1 LPRGS
6 TRASSRAPTSSGRG
20 SGLRPAVLRLE
31 KGFRGI
37 PPSIHRMA
45 TAANSDSADAGGI
58 RERCLTGIEG
68 LDNILGGGIPRGNMV
83 LVAGS
88 VGTGKTTLCLEF
100 LVRGAEKGERTLF
113 FSVTEA
119 SAKLIENLSTFE
131 FFRQELVKSGGLIF
145 IDVPEIY
152 DRLGLNHEELTLEE
166 IDLLLKTFLD
176 LAREAGAQRVVL
188 DSLTS
193 VCYRIR
199 RDERIR
205 DFMLKLSQGLAELGC
220 TTLLVSEIGQ
230 AAGRYSLHGVE
241 EAIVDGVLLLGNARR
256 QGDILRI
263 LQVVKMRGTSHSRA
277 QYVIE
282 LTPIGLLMAPHLK
295 GGRQES

>member
-1 LPRGS
+1 
-6 TRASSRAPTSSGRG
+6 
-20 SGLRPAVLRLE
+20 
-31 KGFRGI
+31 
-37 PPSIHRMA
+37 MA

-58 RERCLTGIEG
+58 RERCLTVIEG

>member
-1 LPRGS
+1 
-6 TRASSRAPTSSGRG
+6 
-20 SGLRPAVLRLE
+20 
-31 KGFRGI
+31 
-37 PPSIHRMA
+37 MA
-45 TAANSDSADAGGI
+45 TAVNREPADVSGI
-58 RERCLTGIEG
+58 RARCLTGIEG

-131 FFRQELVKSGGLIF
+131 FFRQDLVKAGGLIF
-145 IDVPEIY
+145 IDVPGIY
-152 DRLGLNHEELTLEE
+152 DQLGLNHEELTLEE

-205 DFMLKLSQGLAELGC
+205 DFMLKLSQGLADLGC

-230 AAGRYSLHGVE
+230 SAGRYSLHGVE

-277 QYVIE
+277 QYVME

-295 GGRQES
+295 GGRQET